1 MKTAQSVTTTH
12 KCITGTE
19 KESSGDALVP
29 AITIVGCGPGSRK
42 YVSQAA
48 LEAIAEA
55 TMIVGAQRLVDE
67 FGAGKTALAYTSVK
81 DTLETI
87 RRNSKEKIAV
97 LVTGDPG
104 FFSITALIMR
114 EFSASGVSIVPG
126 ISSITYAFGRLGIA
140 WHDAVFMS
148 AHKTIPVDFGQK
160 VTASVKS
167 GILTSPSHTPASLVA
182 QLGNNIAAGRRFFV
196 GERLSYPDEK
206 LCGYNYEQICRLKA
220 DDLSVL
226 VIIKNEEL

>member
-12 KCITGTE
+12 ECVTGTE

-42 YVSQAA
+42 YASQAA
-48 LEAIAEA
+48 LEAIASA
-55 TMIVGAQRLVDE
+55 TMLVGAQRLVDE
-67 FGAGKTALAYTSVK
+67 FGAGKTALAYTTVK

-87 RRNSKEKIAV
+87 RRNSKKKIAV

-114 EFSASGVSIVPG
+114 DFSAGGVSIVPG
-126 ISSITYAFGRLGIA
+126 ISSITYAFSRLGIA
-140 WHDAVFMS
+140 WHDAVFIS
-148 AHKTIPVDFGQK
+148 AHKTIPVDFDQK
-160 VTASVKS
+160 VTASAKS
-167 GILTSPSHTPASLVA
+167 GILTSPSHTPARLVA
-182 QLGNNIAAGRRFFV
+182 QLEHNIAAGRRYFL

-206 LCGYNYEQICRLKA
+206 LCEYNYAQICRIKA

-226 VIIKNEEL
+226 IIVKNEE